1 MLFYLLSAIIFT
13 IVASAAPTSA
23 PALTVDEAGEAV
35 FQNLTEKAIF
45 GFLQIDS
52 DPTLTIAEIDQKGAE
67 WAEKHGIAD
76 KWAVF
81 YSTWQAREEKF
92 NKIKTTVFE
101 RLPSTYK
108 KLSEI
113 IANKNQTLSQVG
125 AAIQEL
131 DEKFNLEVQL
141 IFILSKILRLNEKIV
156 MNGGLNE
163 VGNEATGNSFRRM
176 RDFKERNINVKDLMI
191 PGPKL

>member
-13 IVASAAPTSA
+13 TVASAALTSA
-23 PALTVDEAGEAV
+23 PALTVHEAGGAV
-35 FQNLTEKAIF
+35 FQNLTEKALFDYFQI
-45 GFLQIDS
+45 GFDQ
-52 DPTLTIAEIDQKGAE
+52 TLTIAERDQKSAE

-125 AAIQEL
+125 TAIQEL

-163 VGNEATGNSFRRM
+163 VGNEATENSFRRM
-176 RDFKERNINVKDLMI
+176 RDFEGRSMDVKALMI
-191 PGPKL
+191 PGPL